1 MNMMKPCAPKRFRDN
16 NCTQFPAASK
26 IQKQSFK
33 PTARKSKNELIN
45 AILMQCCNTGLQ
57 KIKHE
62 TYLA

>member
-33 PTARKSKNELIN
+33 NALEKSRNQQIGASLI
-45 AILMQCCNTGLQ
+45 QCLSTRLK
-57 KIKHE
+57 KIEYE
-62 TYLA
+62 TYL